1 MSSLTSIPSPEA
13 IEGSQPL
20 VDSSCGDDGRRRHV
34 TSAVAVPGSQPQPH
48 CLHQQNNDEINIQ
61 PPPCQSVLD
70 AANSQVSC
78 PKNNNNE
85 TSNNYFLAA
94 DNSQEQELQSQHQFN
109 NTNCTDQHS
118 ITSSYYKPK
127 RKVLATGS
135 VDSRGTIARNAK
147 KNKTNENNSV
157 RGDVCIFL
165 VKHHNVCPI
174 SHRHFALFT
183 RYFIQRIIMMNNP
196 SIVKH
201 CWNLTMM

>member
-1 MSSLTSIPSPEA
+1 MMTSLPSIPSPA

-20 VDSSCGDDGRRRHV
+20 ILESSCGDDGRRRHV
-34 TSAVAVPGSQPQPH
+34 KKTSIAVAVPGCQPQLH
-48 CLHQQNNDEINIQ
+48 CLHQQNNDEINIH

-94 DNSQEQELQSQHQFN
+94 DQELQSQHQFN

-127 RKVLATGS
+127 RNIRQVLGS

-165 VKHHNVCPI
+165 VKHHKCFVP
-174 SHRHFALFT
+174 FL
-183 RYFIQRIIMMNNP
+183 
-196 SIVKH
+196 IVILLCLLVILYKE
-201 CWNLTMM
+201 

>member
-1 MSSLTSIPSPEA
+1 MMSSLTSIPSPEA

-20 VDSSCGDDGRRRHV
+20 VDSSCGDDGRRHV
-34 TSAVAVPGSQPQPH
+34 TSAVAVPAGSEPQLH
-48 CLHQQNNDEINIQ
+48 CLHQQNNDEINIH

-78 PKNNNNE
+78 QKNNNNE

-94 DNSQEQELQSQHQFN
+94 DQELQSQHQFN

-127 RKVLATGS
+127 RNIRQVLGS

-165 VKHHNVCPI
+165 VKHHKCFVP
-174 SHRHFALFT
+174 FL
-183 RYFIQRIIMMNNP
+183 
-196 SIVKH
+196 IVILLCLLVILYKE
-201 CWNLTMM
+201 